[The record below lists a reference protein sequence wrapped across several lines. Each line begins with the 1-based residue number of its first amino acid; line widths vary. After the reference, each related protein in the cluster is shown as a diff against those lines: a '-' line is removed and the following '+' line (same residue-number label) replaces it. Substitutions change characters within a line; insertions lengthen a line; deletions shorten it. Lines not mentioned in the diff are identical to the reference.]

1 TRGASPPRRHYS
13 LRRPCGYKETPR
25 LHREDLSVGTKFYY
39 NDGFVIPSL
48 SVEESDLGDWE
59 ASRASDPQPP
69 PKQPAK
75 DTENI
80 YLGPH
85 GAPPSRAKKPED
97 TSATTGYRDKNKVRE
112 ADQKAFGTGRHNK
125 GGNTG
130 DFHRYNA
137 ANHGVQGTCI
147 LDHTYVNSPSR
158 GKKVEDTSTTRG
170 FRNRN
175 KVRKLIK
182 RRLELN
188 ERRKQE
194 IADMPSEVYHGENC

>member
-1 TRGASPPRRHYS
+1 MDPHRLTGAAV
-13 LRRPCGYKETPR
+13 T
-25 LHREDLSVGTKFYY
+25 DTDDVDDWD

-97 TSATTGYRDKNKVRE
+97 SSATTGYRDKNKVKE
-112 ADQKAFGTGRHNK
+112 ADQKAFGPGRNNK
-125 GGNTG
+125 GGNPG
-130 DFHRYNA
+130 DFRA
-137 ANHGVQGTCI
+137 TMLPTMSRTATKDP
-147 LDHTYVNSPSR
+147 LDLFP
-158 GKKVEDTSTTRG
+158 
-170 FRNRN
+170 
-175 KVRKLIK
+175 
-182 RRLELN
+182 
-188 ERRKQE
+188 
-194 IADMPSEVYHGENC
+194 DMTHFQ